1 MCDLFMMDDLSEIW
15 RDFDLQSFLKMVDF
29 SMLGLLGKQ
38 K

>member
-1 MCDLFMMDDLSEIW
+1 MDDLSVIW
-15 RDFDLQSFLKMVDF
+15 RDFDLQNFLKMVDF

>member
-1 MCDLFMMDDLSEIW
+1 MCDLFMMDDLSVIW

>member
-1 MCDLFMMDDLSEIW
+1 MCDLFTMDDLSVIW
-15 RDFDLQSFLKMVDF
+15 RDFDLKSFLKMVDF